1 MRSKKKVTMFVILW
15 VVKYTMKTTQKLMK
29 GTPSSISN
37 DNIFFETFLSLLV
50 SQIISNSMLLISN
63 STYEIRRSQFQF
75 DAYFIKLNI
84 QLYLAFTTVPLKPD
98 LLQLPC
104 KTIHLSSSYH
114 FCNVH

>member
-1 MRSKKKVTMFVILW
+1 
-15 VVKYTMKTTQKLMK
+15 MKTTQKLMK

-50 SQIISNSMLLISN
+50 SQIISNSMLLIPD
-63 STYEIRRSQFQF
+63 FQF

-84 QLYLAFTTVPLKPD
+84 HLYLSFTTVPLKPD

>member
-1 MRSKKKVTMFVILW
+1 MRSKKKVSMFVILW

-50 SQIISNSMLLISN
+50 SQIISNSMLLISD
-63 STYEIRRSQFQF
+63 F

-84 QLYLAFTTVPLKPD
+84 HLYLSFTTVPLKPD